1 MMNDIIISTE
11 SSADLPEQILKEYGI
26 EVCPMDYLVDGKEY
40 NTKTNH
46 MPAKEFYGKMRNGAD
61 VKTTQVNLQNAT
73 EFFGELLQKGKDIL
87 HISLSSGLSGT
98 YQNLKTAGDELSKKS
113 KNKIVVV
120 DSLCASVGQGL
131 LAIEVAKKAQED
143 GMIVEKLAEFANQFK
158 MKINHIFTV
167 DDLKY
172 LVKGGR
178 VSKTS
183 AFLAGVLRIKPL
195 MKMDD
200 QGKLAVTNK
209 IFSRRLTIKKMAEK
223 MMSNYDAH
231 FNDIFI
237 CEADCKDDA
246 EQLAK
251 LVEEQ
256 FGLKPTIVP
265 LNYYIGSHAGPGTMS
280 LFYVGD
286 KR

>member
-1 MMNDIIISTE
+1 MNNIIISTE
-11 SSADLPEQILKEYGI
+11 SSADLPEQILKQYGI
-26 EVCPMDYLVDGKEY
+26 EVCSMDYLVDGKEY

-46 MPAKEFYGKMRNGAD
+46 MPEKDFYGKMRNGAD
-61 VKTTQVNLQNAT
+61 VKTTQVNLQSAT
-73 EFFGELLQKGKDIL
+73 EFFGELLQKGKDVL

-143 GMIVEKLAEFANQFK
+143 GMTVEKLAEFANQFK

-223 MMSNYDAH
+223 MMGNYDAH

>member
-26 EVCPMDYLVDGKEY
+26 EVCSMDYLVDGKEY

-46 MPAKEFYGKMRNGAD
+46 MPEKEFYGKMRNGAD
-61 VKTTQVNLQNAT
+61 VKTTQINLQSAT
-73 EFFGELLQKGKDIL
+73 EFFGELLQKGKDVL

-143 GMIVEKLAEFANQFK
+143 GMTVEKLAEFANQFK